1 MATQPPYNSVKASG
15 TEVAADKAI
24 RAIIP
29 QLDLV
34 FGIPM
39 ACYLAIEKTEGRAG
53 GVLRFV
59 NYAYLPTALLGITL
73 SGTRSAMLA
82 VVPGAVFGLWSLTK
96 IRTRVQ
102 IFVLLLLALLA
113 TACDQPRPVQVVA
126 GADRLP
132 GLYWEPPKPL
142 SRAVLLVHMLG
153 RSKEDW
159 IPLATRLRQAGYG
172 VLAIDL
178 REQGRTGAPEL
189 LADLRAGFDFLRAE
203 KKVDAT
209 RIGIVGASIGAN
221 AALNLAAQEPL
232 VRLTALLSPGLN
244 YRGVT
249 TEPALRD
256 YGARPLFLAAAEEP
270 RSRKVF
276 DTITAGRKRLIVC
289 SVQPYG

>member
-1 MATQPPYNSVKASG
+1 M
-15 TEVAADKAI
+15 
-24 RAIIP
+24 
-29 QLDLV
+29 
-34 FGIPM
+34 
-39 ACYLAIEKTEGRAG
+39 
-53 GVLRFV
+53 
-59 NYAYLPTALLGITL
+59 
-73 SGTRSAMLA
+73 RSA
-82 VVPGAVFGLWSLTK
+82 VFSL
-96 IRTRVQ
+96 IA
-102 IFVLLLLALLA
+102 LLLLALLA

-203 KKVDAT
+203 KKVDAA

-256 YGARPLFLAAAEEP
+256 YGARPLFLAAAEEDLASARAVRRLAQVAQGTSVTKLYP
-270 RSRKVF
+270 
-276 DTITAGRKRLIVC
+276 GRAHGTDLLTV
-289 SVQPYG
+289 VPGLEQELLAFLQAHL

>member
-1 MATQPPYNSVKASG
+1 M
-15 TEVAADKAI
+15 
-24 RAIIP
+24 
-29 QLDLV
+29 
-34 FGIPM
+34 
-39 ACYLAIEKTEGRAG
+39 
-53 GVLRFV
+53 
-59 NYAYLPTALLGITL
+59 
-73 SGTRSAMLA
+73 RSA
-82 VVPGAVFGLWSLTK
+82 VFSL
-96 IRTRVQ
+96 
-102 IFVLLLLALLA
+102 FVLLLLALLT

-126 GADRLP
+126 GAERLP

-153 RSKEDW
+153 RRKEDW
-159 IPLATRLRQAGYG
+159 ISLATRLRQAGYG

-203 KKVDAT
+203 KKVDAA
-209 RIGIVGASIGAN
+209 RIGLVGASIGAN

-256 YGARPLFLAAAEEP
+256 YGPARCSWPLPRRILPAPRRSAAWP
-270 RSRKVF
+270 RWHR
-276 DTITAGRKRLIVC
+276 ARRLRSSIPVVPTVPIC
-289 SVQPYG
+289 